1 MKNIDNIIKKDKK
14 YFLSTTRG
22 DYKFV
27 ADSGDGEFAFD
38 ANKNK
43 LIDFSSFISVYNL
56 GVNGNYQIRNGIKD
70 QVDKLMHAA
79 FTDYYAELPIEFAIK
94 LLEFMPKSHGRMF
107 LSNSGTEANEAAIKF
122 SKIFTKRQYTLAFYN
137 GFHGRTHGS
146 LSLTSSRYVHR
157 EHFGPFPNVI
167 HTPFAYCYRCPF
179 NLEYPGC
186 GLACVDHIRK
196 YPLSKELPPKE
207 VASIF
212 FEPIQG
218 EGGYIVPPKEYFK
231 ELKHVADDIGALM
244 ISDEVQAGF
253 MRTGKFLALDNFGIE
268 ADIYTMAKAVGGG
281 LPLGVTVVKKSLG
294 DIPNGAHASTF
305 GGNLLSVRA
314 GIESLNYMKKNK
326 SSLVNGIK
334 SKGKYVMKRLNDMKT
349 NYSIIG
355 DVRGIGL
362 MIGVEL
368 VKDRKTKVPAIKE
381 RNSIIGEA
389 FNRGLLM
396 LPAGESTIRIIP
408 PLTIHEKS
416 LEKGMDILEELISK
430 YSKKD

>member
-1 MKNIDNIIKKDKK
+1 MKNIDNIIKNDKK

-27 ADSGDGEFAFD
+27 ADFGENEFVFD
-38 ANKNK
+38 VNGKK

-56 GVNGNYQIRNGIKD
+56 GVNGNYQIRKGIKD

-79 FTDYYAELPIEFAIK
+79 FTDYYAELPIEFAAK

-122 SKIFTKRQYTLAFYN
+122 SKIFTKRQYTIAFYN

-146 LSLTSSRYVHR
+146 LSLTSSRYIHR
-157 EHFGPFPNVI
+157 QHFGPFPNVV
-167 HTPFAYCYRCPF
+167 HVPFAYCYRCPF

-196 YPLSKELPPKE
+196 YPLSKEVPPKE

-218 EGGYIVPPKEYFK
+218 EGGYIVPPKDYFK
-231 ELKHVADDIGALM
+231 ELKSVADDIGAL
-244 ISDEVQAGF
+244 IVSDEIQAGF
-253 MRTGKFLALDNFGIE
+253 MRTGKFLALDNFGID
-268 ADIYTMAKAVGGG
+268 ADIYSMAKAVGGG

-294 DIPNGAHASTF
+294 DIPSGAHASTF

-314 GIESLNYMKKNK
+314 GIESLNYVKKNK
-326 SSLVNGIK
+326 RALVSGIK
-334 SKGKYVMKRLNDMKT
+334 KKGNYVMKRLNEMKEV
-349 NYSIIG
+349 YSVVG

-368 VKDRKTKVPAIKE
+368 VVDRKTKEPATKQRNMIIK
-381 RNSIIGEA
+381 EA
-389 FNRGLLM
+389 FNRGLLL

-408 PLTIHEKS
+408 PLTIHDKS
-416 LEKGMDILEELISK
+416 LEHGMNIIEELISK
-430 YSKKD
+430 HSAKN